1 MDLSGQDLDNVT
13 RTILS
18 EVGQKG
24 TPAEMASIA
33 TTIRNRLATGRFGG
47 TPTEVVHQ
55 PYQFTPWN
63 KGNEGAPNDP
73 RSYQADSPAY
83 KQAQALAQGV
93 FSGSVQDQTGGATHY
108 LAPAA
113 MKQARP
119 SWAPVGQQLTTIG
132 PHEFY
137 APDGRV
143 TPEQLAALGTA
154 AAGQGLPGTA
164 PRFAGN
170 TALTNG
176 QPGPYTGPLQNGPP
190 GAGPLPNGQQTGAT
204 GVPGQSSLQDLL
216 AALPHQQNPG
226 SGPMTLGQML
236 LFGRQ
241 GLGGMLPENIQ
252 KNGLLGSM
260 FKGLGGAASA
270 GTGLQ
275 PEQPFLPL
283 PANSNQA
290 NLQPP
295 PVLPPP
301 QPAQLPQQ
309 GQQGPALAPPF
320 QPRFPAPPGANTAGG
335 GPSGGPVPGQIM
347 QGNGPVIPGQ
357 GDPHKPGFDPK
368 AGQFINTP
376 IGGQQQ
382 GLNDSGG
389 GLSFLASL
397 FGGGSLA
404 A

>member
-18 EVGQKG
+18 EVGEKG
-24 TPAEMASIA
+24 SPAEMASIA
-33 TTIRNRLATGRFGG
+33 TSIRNRLAKGG
-47 TPTEVVHQ
+47 YGDSVSDVVHK
-55 PYQFTPWN
+55 PYAYTPWN

-73 RSYQADSPAY
+73 RGYSADSPAY

-93 FSGSVQDQTGGATHY
+93 FGGSVQDQTGGATHY
-108 LAPAA
+108 FASGTPRPA
-113 MKQARP
+113 
-119 SWAPVGQQLTTIG
+119 WAPSEHRLTTIG

-137 APDGRV
+137 APEGRV
-143 TPEQLAALGTA
+143 TPEQIAALGTG

-170 TALTNG
+170 TTLPNGQPGPYKGPLPNGPPGAYTGPLPNG
-176 QPGPYTGPLQNGPP
+176 QPGPYTGPL
-190 GAGPLPNGQQTGAT
+190 PNGQPTGAT

-241 GLGGMLPENIQ
+241 GLGGMLPQNIQ
-252 KNGLLGSM
+252 QNGLLGSM

-275 PEQPFLPL
+275 PEQPFLPVS
-283 PANSNQA
+283 ANSNQA

-295 PVLPPP
+295 PALPPP
-301 QPAQLPQQ
+301 QPAQVP
-309 GQQGPALAPPF
+309 QQGPALAPPF

-335 GPSGGPVPGQIM
+335 GPGGGQVPGHIM
-347 QGNGPVIPGQ
+347 PGQ
-357 GDPHKPGFDPK
+357 FL
-368 AGQFINTP
+368 NNP
-376 IGGQQQ
+376 IGQQQ
-382 GLNDSGG
+382 GLNDSGS

-397 FGGGSLA
+397 FGGGGSLA